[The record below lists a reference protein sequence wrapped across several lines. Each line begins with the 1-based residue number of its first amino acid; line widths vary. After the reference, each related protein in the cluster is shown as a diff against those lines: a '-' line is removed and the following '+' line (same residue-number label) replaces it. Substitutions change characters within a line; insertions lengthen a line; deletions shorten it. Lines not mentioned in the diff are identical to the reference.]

1 MKTIIRHK
9 NCGGFVLPDLEHS
22 FSGMMFYECPKCGA
36 TKLTSD
42 DLEES
47 KEDITM
53 SVIMN
58 NHDEYLEISL
68 DDDHKFTITFETA
81 QMAKEFAEKNG
92 IPESEYKIVPAYALY
107 CDKAPVTNGRMIIDK
122 GE

>member
-9 NCGGFVLPDLEHS
+9 NCGGFVLPDLNNS
-22 FSGMMFYECPKCGA
+22 FAGMMFCECPKCGA
-36 TKLTSD
+36 TKLTMD

-47 KEDITM
+47 AEDITM

-58 NHDEYLEISL
+58 NKNEYLEVSL